1 MAVSLREYEFSSG
14 NPPGWENLDQ
24 TERARR
30 GRAIQAM
37 GRSRAQTPA
46 GFARAFNRAMREL
59 GL

>member
-30 GRAIQAM
+30 ARAIQAM
-37 GRSRAQTPA
+37 ERSRAQTPA